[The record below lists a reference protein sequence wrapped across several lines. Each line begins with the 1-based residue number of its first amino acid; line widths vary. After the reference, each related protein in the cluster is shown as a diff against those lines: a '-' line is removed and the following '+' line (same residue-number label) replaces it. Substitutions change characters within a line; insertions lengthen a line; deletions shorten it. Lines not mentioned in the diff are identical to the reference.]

1 MTPRSFHIGFLL
13 IFLLILIGSLSV
25 SAGGIDYVGLRITL
39 PLGKIPFLVGIDL
52 GMRLPFGW
60 GIASL
65 LINPDGRTLILGS
78 VEVALTGEG
87 NVGMSLIRATAGIS
101 YFDLNATF
109 PSPVLGG
116 GIAYRLSSE
125 AGFQIGLGGEILYP
139 LASGP
144 RALGPPFLTLGGGW
158 SPR

>member
-1 MTPRSFHIGFLL
+1 MIPRSFHIGFLL
-13 IFLLILIGSLSV
+13 ISLLVLIGSLSA

-78 VEVALTGEG
+78 VEVA
-87 NVGMSLIRATAGIS
+87 
-101 YFDLNATF
+101 
-109 PSPVLGG
+109 
-116 GIAYRLSSE
+116 
-125 AGFQIGLGGEILYP
+125 
-139 LASGP
+139 
-144 RALGPPFLTLGGGW
+144 
-158 SPR
+158 

>member
-1 MTPRSFHIGFLL
+1 MTLRSFHIRFLL
-13 IFLLILIGSLSV
+13 ISLLVLISSLYA

-65 LINPDGRTLILGS
+65 LINSEGKTLILGS
-78 VEVALTGEG
+78 VEVALTSEDSA
-87 NVGMSLIRATAGIS
+87 GMSLIRATAGIS

-109 PSPVLGG
+109 PSPVFGG

-125 AGFQIGLGGEILYP
+125 AGFQIGIGGEILYP
-139 LASGP
+139 LAV
-144 RALGPPFLTLGGGW
+144 GPPFLSMGGGW
-158 SPR
+158 LPSGSP

>member
-1 MTPRSFHIGFLL
+1 MTLRSFHIGFLL
-13 IFLLILIGSLSV
+13 ISLLVLIGSLSV
-25 SAGGIDYVGLRITL
+25 SAGAIDYVGLRIAL
-39 PLGKIPFLVGIDL
+39 PLGNIPFLIGIDL

-87 NVGMSLIRATAGIS
+87 SVGMSLIRATAGIS
-101 YFDLNATF
+101 YFDLNAIF
-109 PSPVLGG
+109 PSPVFGG

-125 AGFQIGLGGEILYP
+125 AGFQVGLGGEILYP
-139 LASGP
+139 LA
-144 RALGPPFLTLGGGW
+144 LGPPFLSIGGGW
-158 SPR
+158 LP